1 MKKHLLLFVAM
12 VWLAM
17 TGVKAE
23 VFSTSPVPLQ
33 QSSQNVKIIFNAQ
46 ESGVAGLISAT
57 EIYAHIGVCP
67 VGTSDWTHVKTEWSE
82 NTAANKFVKN
92 SAGLWE
98 LNIGNINTYFG
109 LAAGEKVGKIAVIAR
124 TATGS
129 AQTKDYFLDIAEEGF
144 AINFSYNTENLVI
157 SAPTTITFS
166 LSATQASNLSI
177 KVDGQ
182 TIGEATN
189 SMNLSKAYT
198 FNTEGKFYEVT
209 ATATNGS
216 QTLSKTV
223 TVAYPTA
230 SAQANYPGGVPK
242 MGAIKQ
248 ADGSVIFCLAAPLKK
263 SVILV
268 PSWDNYET
276 LNKNVM
282 KYQDYNGNRY
292 FWTQVS
298 GLKDNQYYPYY
309 YLVDGMYKVAD
320 PCAKLMLDCYSDKWL
335 PSGIWKEEMP
345 KYPYDKFDDVMLAV
359 YRGDIDNYNWSDAT
373 KNFKIPNHTSMV
385 VYEMLLRDFTGD
397 GSDQNGKHFGTL
409 RTAMPKLQYLAD
421 LGVNVIELMPVME
434 FNGNNSWGYNTNGY
448 MALDKAYGSPN
459 DLKEFVDWCHRLGM
473 AVVLDI
479 VFNQSD
485 GNHPWYQMY
494 PISSNPF
501 YNETSPHAYNVL
513 NDFKQD
519 NPVLQQHWDDVLRFW
534 METYKVDGYRF
545 DLVKGLGDNASYGN
559 TDAYNQSR
567 VNRMKRLNDV
577 IRSVNP
583 DGIHINELLGAA
595 QEDNANYTNGK
606 QMGWNNVNYGAGQ
619 YAMGWAEK
627 CDDTKGFYSSTWGK
641 TVGGTVDYA
650 ESHDEPRVANKV
662 KKNGHASVKY
672 TSAHP
677 KKTSIQR
684 LGSLA
689 AQMLLS
695 PGAKMIWQFGEI
707 AADDDQGSELDKLR
721 AIAPKWDQFSNEGR
735 SALHKNYQALCWL
748 RRDNADMFD
757 GTATFSTGGF
767 TASLTSPRYIRI
779 LKGNREII
787 GVFNPNVTGSNATV
801 TVPVQYLS
809 SSNSQLITSAYGFT
823 PQLTVNGTN
832 ATVSV
837 PAHSFAVFAT
847 SNVSDVEEIGS
858 DLDMITVNVRGGN
871 GLIDIERDYA
881 AAEVYDLQGRM
892 VAASNGDATVEVP
905 AGIYVVKVDGNT
917 FKVAVR

>member
-17 TGVKAE
+17 TGINAA
-23 VFSTSPVPLQ
+23 VFSTSPTPLQ

-46 ESGVAGLISAT
+46 ESGVAGLMSAT
-57 EIYAHIGVCP
+57 ELYAHIGVCKR
-67 VGTSDWTHVKTEWSE
+67 GTTDWDKVKGGWSD
-82 NTAANKFVKN
+82 NTADKKFVKN

-98 LNIGNINTYFG
+98 LNIGDINTYFG
-109 LAAGEKVGKIAVIAR
+109 LPAGYDAGKIAIIAR
-124 TATGS
+124 TPTGS
-129 AQTKDYFLDIAEEGF
+129 AQTKDFFLDIAPEGF

-157 SAPTTITFS
+157 SAPTNITFT
-166 LSATQASNLSI
+166 LSATEAANLSI

-182 TIGEATN
+182 VIGNASNATT
-189 SMNLSKAYT
+189 LSKAYN
-198 FNTEGKFYEVT
+198 FNTAGKFYEVT
-209 ATATNGS
+209 ATATKGN
-216 QTLSKTV
+216 QTLTESV

-242 MGAIKQ
+242 MGAVKQ
-248 ADGSVIFCLAAPLKK
+248 ADGSVIFCIAAPQKK
-263 SVILV
+263 SVIIV
-268 PSWDNYET
+268 PSWDNYQT

-292 FWTQVS
+292 FWIQVS
-298 GLKDNQYYPYY
+298 GLKNDQYYPYY
-309 YLVDGMYKVAD
+309 YLVDGMTKVAD
-320 PCAKLMLDCYSDKWL
+320 PCASLMLDPYSDKWL
-335 PSGIWKEEMP
+335 PAGIWAEEMP
-345 KYPYDKFDDVMLAV
+345 KYPYDKFEDTMLAV
-359 YRGDIDNYNWSDAT
+359 YRGDIDSYNWSDAT
-373 KNFKIPNHTSMV
+373 KNFKTPNHTSMV
-385 VYEMLLRDFTGD
+385 VYELLLRDFTGD

-409 RTAMPKLQYLAD
+409 RTAIPKLQYLAD

-459 DLKEFVDWCHRLGM
+459 DIKEFVDWCHRLGM

-485 GNHPWYQMY
+485 GLHPWYQMY
-494 PISSNPF
+494 PIASNPF
-501 YNETSPHAYNVL
+501 YNATSPHAYNVL
-513 NDFKQD
+513 NDFRQD
-519 NPVLQQHWDDVLRFW
+519 NTVLEQHWADVLRFW
-534 METYKVDGYRF
+534 MNTYKVDGFRF

-559 TDAYNQSR
+559 TDSYNQSR

-577 IRSVNP
+577 ITSVKA

-595 QEDNANYTNGK
+595 QEDNANYANGK
-606 QMGWNNVNYGAGQ
+606 QMGWNNINYGSGQ

-641 TVGGTVDYA
+641 TVGGTIDYA

-662 KKNGHASVKY
+662 KKSGHASVKY
-672 TSAHP
+672 TSTP
-677 KKTSIQR
+677 KKQSIQR

-735 SALHKNYQALCWL
+735 NALYENYKALCWM
-748 RRDNADMFD
+748 RRDNADLFD
-757 GTATFSTGGF
+757 GTAAFVQNGFS
-767 TASLTSPRYIRI
+767 ASLTTPRYIK
-779 LKGNREII
+779 LTKGNREII
-787 GVFNPNVTGSNATV
+787 GVFNPNISGSNVTV

-809 SSNSQLITSAYGFT
+809 TSNSQLITSAYGFT
-823 PQLTVNGTN
+823 PSLSVNGGN
-832 ATVSV
+832 ATVAV
-837 PAHSFAVFAT
+837 PPHSFAVFAT
-847 SNVSDVEEIGS
+847 SNVSDVEEIGDGIS
-858 DLDMITVNVRGGN
+858 ANVNVYGGN
-871 GLIDIERDYA
+871 GEIVIEGEYNT
-881 AAEVYDLQGRM
+881 AEVYDLQGRK
-892 VAASNGDATVEVP
+892 ALGLNVP
-905 AGIYVVKVDGNT
+905 AGIYVVNVDGAT
-917 FKVAVR
+917 FKVAVK